1 MAATKS
7 AIAGTKGQ
15 RFVWGRDAV
24 KLPRQPAPRKAS
36 GSRTG
41 IDRVAARAGSAS
53 RRGPRSR
60 RIVTSRSTDL
70 LRPNWKPGSKK
81 PNAASAETDRWRY
94 LSMRPQIHC
103 RSHGIHSSATSHQN
117 SGSFRSGAGSWFRCL
132 RSSAG
137 SGFTRPLLR
146 QRCGHADRHDWGESL
161 RVSHLDGMSVMWRAR
176 SGR

>member
-70 LRPNWKPGSKK
+70 LEAELEARIKETKRGLGRDRPMALSLDEAADSLSISRDSFERHVAPELRLLSVGRRVVVPVSEIERWIGLHAALAPSEMWPRGS
-81 PNAASAETDRWRY
+81 T
-94 LSMRPQIHC
+94 
-103 RSHGIHSSATSHQN
+103 
-117 SGSFRSGAGSWFRCL
+117 
-132 RSSAG
+132 
-137 SGFTRPLLR
+137 
-146 QRCGHADRHDWGESL
+146 
-161 RVSHLDGMSVMWRAR
+161 
-176 SGR
+176 